1 MRITSNNPEYFRQ
14 LESAVE
20 LPSTPAAK
28 AKTPAA
34 EKPNVLWLFSDQH
47 NADFMGCAGHAVV
60 KTPNLDALARQ
71 GVRFNRAYCQD
82 AICVPSR
89 VSMMTGLYPR
99 TTGCLTNGDENSL
112 DTRRNYDWL

>member
-1 MRITSNNPEYFRQ
+1 MS
-14 LESAVE
+14 
-20 LPSTPAAK
+20 LPTIGAPAAVK
-28 AKTPAA
+28 AIK
-34 EKPNVLWLFSDQH
+34 KPNVLLLFSDQH

-60 KTPNLDALARQ
+60 RTPNLDALARQ

-112 DTRRNYDWL
+112 DTRRNCDWL